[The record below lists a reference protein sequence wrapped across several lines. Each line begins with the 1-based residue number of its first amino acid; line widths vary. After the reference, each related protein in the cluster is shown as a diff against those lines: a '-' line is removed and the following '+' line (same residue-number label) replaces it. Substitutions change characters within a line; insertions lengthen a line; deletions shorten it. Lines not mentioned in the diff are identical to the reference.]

1 MGSLVKKGI
10 VKGKR
15 GRIKIKD
22 QGNIAPTVAV
32 WEKYQTEYY
41 HDSSSME
48 EKRSRSRTRLNEH
61 QKPPLSVY
69 VST

>member
-32 WEKYQTEYY
+32 WEKY
-41 HDSSSME
+41 
-48 EKRSRSRTRLNEH
+48 
-61 QKPPLSVY
+61 
-69 VST
+69 

>member
-10 VKGKR
+10 VKGKT

-22 QGNIAPTVAV
+22 RGNIAPTAAV

-41 HDSSSME
+41 HDSRWK

-61 QKPPLSVY
+61 QKPP
-69 VST
+69 

>member
-22 QGNIAPTVAV
+22 QGNIAPTAAV

-41 HDSSSME
+41 HDSRWR
-48 EKRSRSRTRLNEH
+48 KREAEAGH
-61 QKPPLSVY
+61 G
-69 VST
+69 